1 MPKLNSLE
9 NATSTG
15 TNSETH
21 SKKWFTKISLKIPK
35 KLKNGKSTSTLSN
48 AINNAKKNSTIDS
61 TTQWENTM
69 SNQTIY
75 DPSGENTYLSN
86 GTQFTQTSQ
95 LTLNNNTKNE
105 NTINT
110 DTSSI
115 INIPV
120 ESKQQNEIIEE
131 DTFQSIKLN
140 LRNRQR
146 RMTSS
151 RLKPLDHRRSSSD
164 HVSSQNHRPRS
175 YSDVQTPLQ
184 STSLYSFNDDDD
196 DEYISESR
204 EFGESRKNIPHLK
217 IVKENYYFE
226 NDLDLCDVK
235 TPIVTKNTPIDTSNV
250 TSSSNTIMEKLSSTK
265 NTNATSTP
273 VLRPNRN
280 VNSHDKFSKFIE
292 AMQNK
297 SCDSMTAKEFAMAV
311 GITIRSDDDCSDD
324 EYDDDTNSICTL
336 SSTLS
341 QLTANGKVPTAN
353 EIYNALSIKSSY
365 RQRRKQSAPIL
376 NLEMFNP
383 PTPGECRRPSCSSQ
397 SLKNFSRSN
406 EYSNQKLEK
415 KGIPTYKSTVKSNE
429 SNLTCVASTSSI
441 HSSHSGNTTSY
452 ISDLPDSDYD
462 SVCSNCS
469 IVQHS
474 INNTPDFSGN
484 NNITTTFY
492 SLPRN
497 DLQANVKKSKPIT
510 ASKSTNS
517 IPVNNYYSFNTHRGE
532 VGIISSNSRH
542 HSRVAT
548 SISNSQSQ
556 SKSINSSPNLNTTNL
571 LNISTTGA
579 NISDNH
585 YMYKN
590 SKSIPNNNSSVTSN
604 NPSPTLGYKYPTSYS
619 WSNGLNDTPKP
630 RLSSTPTTI
639 TFTRTKRTIDRTKP
653 KKVEVYT
660 KGRFTITREVYNH
673 NPSTSSHIFQVE
685 RI

>member
-1 MPKLNSLE
+1 MPKLNTLE
-9 NATSTG
+9 NATSTV

-48 AINNAKKNSTIDS
+48 ALNNAKKNTTIDS
-61 TTQWENTM
+61 ATQWDNTI
-69 SNQTIY
+69 SNQTIF

-95 LTLNNNTKNE
+95 LTLNNNSKNE
-105 NTINT
+105 NTINS

-120 ESKQQNEIIEE
+120 ESKQQNEITEEE
-131 DTFQSIKLN
+131 DTFKSVKLN
-140 LRNRQR
+140 LQNRQR

-151 RLKPLDHRRSSSD
+151 RLRPSLDHRRSSSD
-164 HVSSQNHRPRS
+164 HVNSQSHRPRS
-175 YSDVQTPLQ
+175 YSDVPAPMQ
-184 STSLYSFNDDDD
+184 STSLYNYN

-204 EFGESRKNIPHLK
+204 EYDDSRRNIPHLK
-217 IVKENYYFE
+217 IVKENYYLE

-235 TPIVTKNTPIDTSNV
+235 TPVVTKNTPIDTSNV
-250 TSSSNTIMEKLSSTK
+250 TSSSNTIMEKISSTK
-265 NTNATSTP
+265 NTTAASTP

-297 SCDSMTAKEFAMAV
+297 SCDNMTAKEFALAV

-365 RQRRKQSAPIL
+365 RQKRKQSAPIL

-383 PTPGECRRPSCSSQ
+383 PTPGECQRPSSCSQ
-397 SLKNFSRSN
+397 SLKNFPRTN
-406 EYSNQKLEK
+406 EYSNQKEK
-415 KGIPTYKSTVKSNE
+415 KGIPTYMSTVKSNE

-469 IVQHS
+469 LVQH
-474 INNTPDFSGN
+474 INTPDFSGN

-497 DLQANVKKSKPIT
+497 DLQTNVKKSKPIT

-517 IPVNNYYSFNTHRGE
+517 IPVNNYYSYNTHRGE
-532 VGIISSNSRH
+532 IGILSSNSRH

-556 SKSINSSPNLNTTNL
+556 SKSINSSPNLTTNL
-571 LNISTTGA
+571 LNTSSTGA
-579 NISDNH
+579 NLSDIQ
-585 YMYKN
+585 YMYIN
-590 SKSIPNNNSSVTSN
+590 SKSIPNNNIIVSSN
-604 NPSPTLGYKYPTSYS
+604 NSSPNISYKYPTSNS

-630 RLSSTPTTI
+630 RLSSTPNSI
-639 TFTRTKRTIDRTKP
+639 TFNRTKRTIDRVKP

-660 KGRFTITREVYNH
+660 KGRFTITREIYNH

-685 RI
+685 RN